1 MANRTEPR
9 SRVVPRVRDVM
20 SDKVLTIR
28 DRDDVHLARQMML
41 WCGYRQ
47 LPVVDSEGH
56 LIGLIHDRDAE
67 KAEASR
73 PQRAI
78 AVGDVMTTDVETTAP
93 NTPVTDAAGRMAD
106 KHIHCLPVLDHD
118 RVVGIV
124 TSADVLASTS
134 KALVAASPDGDAT
147 VGHVMCTSP
156 KTVLVGTS
164 ITEAIS
170 TMVENEIRH
179 IPVVDAD
186 DRLVGILSDRDV
198 RNAVGEPFA
207 ALRDDGSESIR
218 ALRVEDVMTPSP
230 LSARDGDSLSSL
242 AFSLIDERVG
252 AVPVVD
258 DDERVVGIVSYIDV
272 LHWALRGLG

>member
-1 MANRTEPR
+1 MTSRTEPR

-47 LPVVDSEGH
+47 LPVVDAEGH
-56 LIGLIHDRDAE
+56 LIGMIHDRDAE

-73 PQRAI
+73 PQRTI
-78 AVGDVMTTDVETTAP
+78 AVGDVMVTDVETTGP

-106 KHIHCLPVLDHD
+106 KHIRCLPVLAHD

-134 KALVAASPDGDAT
+134 KALIAASPDGDT
-147 VGHVMCTSP
+147 SVGHVMCTSP
-156 KTVLVGTS
+156 KTVLIGTN
-164 ITEAIS
+164 IVDAIS
-170 TMVENEIRH
+170 LMVENEIRH
-179 IPVVDAD
+179 IPVVDTD

-198 RNAVGEPFA
+198 RNAVGEPFS
-207 ALRDDGSESIR
+207 ALRDDGSPSIKG
-218 ALRVEDVMTPSP
+218 LRVEDVMTENP
-230 LSARDGDSLSSL
+230 LSAHVTDSLSSL
-242 AFSLIDERVG
+242 AFSLIDERFG
-252 AVPVVD
+252 AVPVIDRD
-258 DDERVVGIVSYIDV
+258 DRVVGIVSYIDV

>member
-106 KHIHCLPVLDHD
+106 KHINCLPVLDHD

-124 TSADVLASTS
+124 TSVDVLASTS